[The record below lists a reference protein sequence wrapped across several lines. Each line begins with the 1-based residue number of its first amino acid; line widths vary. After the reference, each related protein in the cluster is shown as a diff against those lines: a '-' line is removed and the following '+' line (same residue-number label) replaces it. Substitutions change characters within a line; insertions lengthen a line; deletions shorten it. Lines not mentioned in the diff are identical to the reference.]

1 VGAVPP
7 AWAWTRIFD
16 ASSRIAVR
24 LPRTALTNSSGN
36 TGAAQRAALY
46 HGARAAGA
54 VRGVAGQ
61 FGLRSAAR
69 FERYVA
75 WLIANSRNLLMSSDP
90 EPGEEVPSRA
100 MIRCR
105 VNRELVG
112 DQARLNSFPQTTAS
126 CPAGVMSLHRE
137 AVSEFRFIPPCSP
150 IPATEVPAGDGW
162 LHETRMQLS

>member
-7 AWAWTRIFD
+7 AWARTRIFD

-24 LPRTALTNSSGN
+24 LPRTALTNSKGS

-75 WLIANSRNLLMSSDP
+75 WLIANSRNLPMSSDP
-90 EPGEEVPSRA
+90 EPGEELPPRA

-112 DQARLNSFPQTTAS
+112 DQALTLSPKTGISPLTNVSRLRLTGVGIFREMTYLRYVITVKRNSVVEGICAS
-126 CPAGVMSLHRE
+126 PSL
-137 AVSEFRFIPPCSP
+137 
-150 IPATEVPAGDGW
+150 
-162 LHETRMQLS
+162 